1 VVLMG
6 VAGGL
11 VPTPSALLVL
21 LGAAALGRTWFGV
34 VLVGAYGIGM
44 AATLVIAGVVLV
56 RLQGWLEQ
64 HWYGSP
70 WLRATMRYAPIVT
83 AGLLMAGGL
92 SVALRGATQLS

>member
-1 VVLMG
+1 MG

-34 VLVGAYGIGM
+34 MLVGAYGLGM
-44 AATLVIAGVVLV
+44 ATTLVIAGVVLV
-56 RLQGWLEQ
+56 RLQGWLER
-64 HWYGSP
+64 HWFASP
-70 WLRATMRYAPIVT
+70 WLRVTMRFAPIAT

-92 SVALRGATQLS
+92 SVALRGATQLG

>member
-1 VVLMG
+1 MG

-34 VLVGAYGIGM
+34 VLVGAYGMGM
-44 AATLVIAGVVLV
+44 AATLVIAGVLLV
-56 RLQGWLEQ
+56 RLQGWLEH

-70 WLRATMRYAPIVT
+70 WLRTTMRFAPIAT
-83 AGLLMAGGL
+83 AALLMAGGL
-92 SVALRGATQLS
+92 SVALRGATQLG